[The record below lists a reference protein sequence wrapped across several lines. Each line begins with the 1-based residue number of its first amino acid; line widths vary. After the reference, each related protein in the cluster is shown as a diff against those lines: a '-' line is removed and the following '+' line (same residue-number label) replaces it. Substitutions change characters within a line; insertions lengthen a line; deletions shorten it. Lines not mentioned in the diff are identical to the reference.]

1 MNLKSVFEVKRDAFG
16 ERNHC
21 HVLRW
26 LYKQKT
32 MIGKSVHLNPVYC
45 LNEKAKTEET
55 S

>member
-1 MNLKSVFEVKRDAFG
+1 MNLKSVFEVKRDMFG
-16 ERNHC
+16 EMNHYC
-21 HVLRW
+21 VLCW
-26 LYKQKT
+26 LYEQKT